1 MARQIA
7 AKVCTDGETV
17 MDTKFFVFSASKPY
31 FYTSF
36 WEDHILNELNIPCKN
51 VELKEVVG
59 KRMKD
64 GFTITGSPNTDALE
78 AIDSFGLNMFTFNY
92 SHMCTALLFSFYMF
106 FCMKPFQD
114 FCEYDS
120 LSDLSLK
127 IEIMNNEK

>member
-51 VELKEVVG
+51 VELKEAVG
-59 KRMKD
+59 KRIYKV
-64 GFTITGSPNTDALE
+64 FV
-78 AIDSFGLNMFTFNY
+78 
-92 SHMCTALLFSFYMF
+92 
-106 FCMKPFQD
+106 
-114 FCEYDS
+114 
-120 LSDLSLK
+120 LSDFAVQFLYVLLYETLPRFLR
-127 IEIMNNEK
+127 I

>member
-64 GFTITGSPNTDALE
+64 GFTVTGSPNTDALE

-92 SHMCTALLFSFYMF
+92 SHMCTA
-106 FCMKPFQD
+106 C
-114 FCEYDS
+114 
-120 LSDLSLK
+120 K
-127 IEIMNNEK
+127 IF